1 MSPNASR
8 CEWGRSPE
16 IYQQY
21 HDEEWGVPL
30 HDDRALFEFLTLE
43 TFQSGLSWLTVLK
56 KRVHFQNAFDGFD
69 PARIVRY
76 DEAKILSLRED
87 KGIIRNRAK
96 IEATIQ
102 NAEVFLAIQK
112 AEGSFDKW
120 IWSFVGGRPIVNHFK
135 SVAEVPPSTP
145 LADRIS
151 AELKDR
157 GFKFIGPTVMYA
169 HMQATG
175 MVNDHMVS
183 CFRHSEVQTARR

>member
-1 MSPNASR
+1 MSSDPNR

-16 IYQQY
+16 IYCKY

-30 HDDRALFEFLTLE
+30 HEDRALFEFLTLE

-56 KRVHFQNAFDGFD
+56 KRENFQNAFDGFD
-69 PARIVRY
+69 PAKVARY
-76 DEAKILSLRED
+76 DEAKILSLLED

-102 NAEVFLAIQK
+102 SAQAFLAIQES
-112 AEGSFDKW
+112 EGSFDKW
-120 IWSFVGGRPIVNHFK
+120 IWSFVDGAPIVNHFT
-135 SVAEVPPSTP
+135 SQSALPASTP
-145 LADRIS
+145 LSENIAN
-151 AELKDR
+151 ELKTK

-175 MVNDHMVS
+175 MVNDHVIS
-183 CFRHSEVQTARR
+183 CFRHAEVQGVRR